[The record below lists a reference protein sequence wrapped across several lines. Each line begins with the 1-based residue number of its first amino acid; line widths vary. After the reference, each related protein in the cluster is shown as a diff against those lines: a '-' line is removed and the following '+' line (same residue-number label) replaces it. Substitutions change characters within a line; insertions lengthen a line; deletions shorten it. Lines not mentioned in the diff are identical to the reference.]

1 MSFYNPYSGF
11 SNPYQQY
18 NPTSFLSQNNQAAL
32 PQQQVIQ
39 VNGKASVDTIQLAP
53 NSSVLVMDTSAPIVW
68 LCVSD
73 GVGRVTS
80 TPYDITEHKDAPPVD
95 VKKIEERVA
104 ALETFVTGMLNERM
118 NTNESNASASAGT
131 GQQRDRQS
139 NANNTRRS

>member
-73 GVGRVTS
+73 GVGRVTA

-95 VKKIEERVA
+95 MRKIEERVA
-104 ALETFVTGMLNERM
+104 ALETFMTGLVKERM
-118 NTNESNASASAGT
+118 STNESNATAPAGNT
-131 GQQRDRQS
+131 QRDNHQS
-139 NANNTRRS
+139 GSRGRN